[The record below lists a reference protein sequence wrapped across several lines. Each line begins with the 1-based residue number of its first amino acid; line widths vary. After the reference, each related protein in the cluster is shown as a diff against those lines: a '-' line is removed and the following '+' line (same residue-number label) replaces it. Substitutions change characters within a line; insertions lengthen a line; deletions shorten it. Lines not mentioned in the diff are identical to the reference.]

1 MTAYG
6 RRLQRPFALSAYGR
20 SPRPNGLQ
28 AQPPPPPLLRRTVY
42 LGGRTPCGQSVDF
55 ALKGDR
61 VDSPWTAAQSCE
73 GPSGTG
79 LRLPTVCP
87 HSAGVGSADH

>member
-20 SPRPNGLQ
+20 SSRPNGLQ
-28 AQPPPPPLLRRTVY
+28 LSPPFCGAQFT
-42 LGGRTPCGQSVDF
+42 SV
-55 ALKGDR
+55 AGLR

-79 LRLPTVCP
+79 LRLSTVCP
-87 HSAGVGSADH
+87 H

>member
-28 AQPPPPPLLRRTVY
+28 AQPPPPP
-42 LGGRTPCGQSVDF
+42 PFCGAQFTSV
-55 ALKGDR
+55 AGLR

-79 LRLPTVCP
+79 LRLSTVCP
-87 HSAGVGSADH
+87 H